1 MRPSRPC
8 LAARSR
14 RETCGRETTR
24 WRRSMLHEHNGS
36 KHRCVVNRTDAPFGP
51 VAGGRHSARR
61 GGPRREA
68 ILGHPEEQRKGDARG
83 AHALEAQPL
92 LPGVPHGRRRRVVA
106 APLALPHRRGR
117 AKPRLDCLLV
127 IRTFGCSC
135 HLHQISCYL
144 GSDLHLNSVNSP
156 YAYFSSLL
164 MNFVHPKKPLF
175 QSSSNN

>member
-14 RETCGRETTR
+14 RETCGRETT
-24 WRRSMLHEHNGS
+24 SG
-36 KHRCVVNRTDAPFGP
+36 
-51 VAGGRHSARR
+51 GGRCSASTTAAST
-61 GGPRREA
+61 GAWSTGPTRPLARWPA
-68 ILGHPEEQRKGDARG
+68 AGILLVAAVLIARLSWATPKERRKGDARG